1 MATEYLILTKLQ
13 CHDNS
18 PTNRRKHCSNEVNIS
33 HSGFVVVVVFK
44 CLFIL
49 RETEHACTGEGQ
61 REKEKGK
68 CHTGSE
74 LSARSPTEKSDTGL
88 QLTNCEMMMT

>member
-1 MATEYLILTKLQ
+1 MATEYLILTKLH
-13 CHDNS
+13 CRDNS
-18 PTNRRKHCSNEVNIS
+18 PRNRRKHCSNEVNIS

-74 LSARSPTEKSDTGL
+74 LSCQQRAQQRSLTQDSDSPTVR
-88 QLTNCEMMMT
+88 